1 MAQYWLQVPIENAK
15 EMVQRIIQNSGDPVL
30 ASKTVTYSSDSEIVF
45 YNLTDESVN
54 NDPYTFYF
62 GSLYVLSDKHETG
75 LHLACVDSST
85 VTFKTVVN
93 AATESIT
100 AGKYEYLIWNAVLS
114 SSTSDA
120 NMYFVGYKFN
130 LI

>member
-1 MAQYWLQVPIENAK
+1 MAQYWLQIPIENAK
-15 EMVQRIIQNSGDPVL
+15 EMVQRTIQSSGDAVL

-45 YNLTDESVN
+45 YNMNDESVS

-62 GSLYVLSDKHETG
+62 GSLYVLSHQHETG
-75 LHLACVDSST
+75 LNLACIDSSY

-93 AATESIT
+93 ASIKSIT
-100 AGKYEYLIWNAVLS
+100 SGKYDYLIWNAVLS
-114 SSTSDA
+114 SSTSDP

>member
-15 EMVQRIIQNSGDPVL
+15 EMVQRTIQNSGDPVL

-45 YNLTDESVN
+45 NQFNDESIN

-62 GSLYVLSDKHETG
+62 GSLYVLSHQHETALSLG
-75 LHLACVDSST
+75 CINSSS
-85 VTFKTVVN
+85 VTFKTIIN
-93 AATESIT
+93 ASTKSIT
-100 AGKYEYLIWNAVLS
+100 SGKYDYLIFNAVLS
-114 SSTSDA
+114 STTTDP